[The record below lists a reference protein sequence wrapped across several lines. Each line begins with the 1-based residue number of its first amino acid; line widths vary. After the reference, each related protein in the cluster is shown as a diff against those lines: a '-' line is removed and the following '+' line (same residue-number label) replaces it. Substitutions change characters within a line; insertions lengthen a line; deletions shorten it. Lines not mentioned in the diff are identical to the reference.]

1 MAYTIEHMFDYQEPN
16 NPNMSAEELSGDDP
30 VERVAWHGE
39 MAAREQHAAD
49 LVAGLDNIV
58 LASNQNLVVLLRQ
71 LVEVDEAVAWDTVAF
86 ASFRFWVSARY
97 GVSQVTS
104 ADWVRVARLLEGL
117 PALTEAFWTGKVSW
131 DQFKEITRIATPDSD
146 AFWAEQ
152 VVGLTVTKIRKLR
165 TKPSDADVVQA
176 QVRRGLWWSF
186 SPDTPEVVFQ
196 ARMPDEVGVKVI
208 NALERKADQ
217 QEPNPETGVFD
228 GRDVMLVDAFAQ
240 IVSESLSADPDP
252 DRATVV
258 ISASYDDV
266 FGSREGAARF
276 IDGLPVADSTLD
288 RMLCD
293 SRIQMVIK
301 GEHSIVGVGRTTRS
315 IPPWLARVVKI
326 RDGGCQFDGCEHTKW
341 VHIHHIWHWS
351 KGGPTDLWNLICL
364 CLFHHQYVHEYGFTV
379 DWGPNGKPIWKRH
392 ARGKPWHPTPP
403 VDTKHI
409 RTALAATRQP
419 VTTPNRNY

>member
-1 MAYTIEHMFDYQEPN
+1 MFDYFKPN
-16 NPNMSAEELSGDDP
+16 NSVVSAEVFSDDDTE
-30 VERVAWHGE
+30 ERAAWHADI
-39 MAAREQHAAD
+39 AAREQRSAD

-58 LASNQNLVVLLRQ
+58 VASNQNLLVLLRQ
-71 LVEVDEAVAWDTVAF
+71 LLDVEEAVAWDSGSYAT
-86 ASFRFWVSARY
+86 FRFWVSARY

-104 ADWVRVARLLEGL
+104 ADWLRVAHLLDDV
-117 PALTEAFWTGKVSW
+117 PVLTEAFWTGTISW
-131 DQFKEITRIATPDSD
+131 DQFKEITRIADPDTD
-146 AFWAEQ
+146 AYWAEQ

-165 TKPSDADVVQA
+165 AKPSDAAVREA
-176 QVRRGLWWSF
+176 QNRRGLWWSF
-186 SPDTPEVVFQ
+186 SPDTPEVVFE
-196 ARMPDEVGVKVI
+196 ARMPDEMGVKVI

-217 QEPNPETGVFD
+217 QEPDPETGVFD
-228 GRDVMLVDAFAQ
+228 GRETMLVDALAL
-240 IVSESLSADPDP
+240 IVSESLGSDPDP

-258 ISASYDDV
+258 ISATYEDV

-315 IPPWLARVVKI
+315 IPPWLARIVKI

-341 VHIHHIWHWS
+341 LHIHHIQHWS

-364 CLFHHQYVHEYGFTV
+364 CLFHHQYVHEHGFIV
-379 DWGPNGKPIWKRH
+379 EWGPDGKPIWKRH

-403 VDTKHI
+403 VVSKDV
-409 RTALAATRQP
+409 RQALAAKRQP
-419 VTTPNRNY
+419 ITVPNRDY